1 MSMILVVDDDQRI
14 LKLLS
19 TCLENAG
26 HQVLTAP
33 NGLNGL
39 AVFRSNSDLIDL
51 VITDLKMPE
60 MNGYEMARRV
70 REINPEVK
78 IICMSGF
85 AEEKCPECVRL
96 LEKPFSMVELCAYL
110 EEILTGPSRT

>member
-1 MSMILVVDDDQRI
+1 MAAILVVDDDPSI
-14 LKLLS
+14 LKFIS
-19 TCLENAG
+19 TYLKIEG
-26 HQVLTAP
+26 YRVLAAS
-33 NGLNGL
+33 NGLEGL

-51 VITDLKMPE
+51 VITDLKMPK
-60 MNGYEMARRV
+60 MSGYEMAGQIRK
-70 REINPEVK
+70 ISPKIK